1 MTDASVR
8 VLVLGASG
16 TIGRAIQNEARGVG
30 SLELLPASHRGRPG
44 HIRLDY
50 ESLLTA
56 DSHRIAAVVNC
67 VGIWSGTAEE
77 FERVQ
82 YTVPV
87 ALFGREGDSSMR
99 WYRPHRLAS
108 ANVQAPIPFPFR
120 STSLR

>member
-56 DSHRIAAVVNC
+56 DAWREVLESHRIAAVVNC

-77 FERVQ
+77 FER
-82 YTVPV
+82 
-87 ALFGREGDSSMR
+87 G
-99 WYRPHRLAS
+99 
-108 ANVQAPIPFPFR
+108 
-120 STSLR
+120 